1 MFENAKA
8 RFAKLEE
15 DHEAVRNIKQHV
27 EKYQTVYAAVGAS
40 GLTLVAVKLFG
51 KPQVIVKGSEALPSI
66 VNTVAPV
73 FNNHNIGNHL
83 VNNVG
88 HCTKIVQDVETEKL
102 WPKAS
107 ALAAE
112 LAEKHGVS
120 FETARTLLSK
130 HLNGHTDH
138 VFGKQYMTYGLG
150 TTG

>member
-15 DHEAVRNIKQHV
+15 DHESIRKVKTHV

-40 GLTLVAVKLFG
+40 GMTLVAVKLFG
-51 KPQVIVKGSEALPSI
+51 KPQVIVKAAEGLP
-66 VNTVAPV
+66 TVISPV
-73 FNNHNIGNHL
+73 FNNMPTFTNI
-83 VNNVG
+83 VNNAG
-88 HCTKIVQDVETEKL
+88 RCTKVVQDLDTGEL
-102 WPKAS
+102 WSKIGE
-107 ALAAE
+107 LAAE
-112 LAEKHGVS
+112 LAEEHKIP

-138 VFGKQYMTYGLG
+138 VFGKQYRTIALG